1 MGATLLGFFSLVSL
15 TLAAVGIYAVVSF
28 GVARRTRELGVR
40 MALGAQRGDLVRLV
54 LRGGAVPVLAGVA
67 AGVLLS
73 LAAGRLI
80 AGFLFEIEPHDPL
93 TLLATAAATA
103 LVGLAAMWLPALRAT
118 KLDPLKALRA
128 P

>member
-1 MGATLLGFFSLVSL
+1 M
-15 TLAAVGIYAVVSF
+15 
-28 GVARRTRELGVR
+28 
-40 MALGAQRGDLVRLV
+40 
-54 LRGGAVPVLAGVA
+54 PVLAGVA

-93 TLLATAAATA
+93 TLLGTAAATA